1 MACTLGDCVKEIGI
15 NATITEKSKAIH
27 SLNHITSIPLFTELS
42 MQYASPPALN
52 NIVQFNREKTNKNY
66 MAFLSHVKVVLSLP
80 HTTLCGH
87 IFDVYAIE
95 LLEGGGNFPCQQLVG
110 RRTKIQPMKH

>member
-1 MACTLGDCVKEIGI
+1 
-15 NATITEKSKAIH
+15 
-27 SLNHITSIPLFTELS
+27 

-52 NIVQFNREKTNKNY
+52 NIVQFNRKKNKNY

-95 LLEGGGNFPCQQLVG
+95 LLERGGQFSLPTVG
-110 RRTKIQPMKH
+110 RWKD